1 MSDYEP
7 QFVSHEFSNFMKMNG
22 IKHTLTPP
30 YHPASNGAAERSV
43 QILKQALR
51 KQVVS
56 HHEGQPILTIE
67 HRLANFL
74 FRNRNTPHT
83 VTGVPP
89 AELFLKR
96 QPHVR
101 FSNLLPS
108 VEKQVNGQ
116 QAKQKLHHDR
126 SCVKMRDFAASDS
139 VSVRNMQ
146 GTYAKWIPGTVIRR
160 LGPLTYL
167 VRVGHRLRFVH
178 VDHLLQAHSV
188 DNATGVEPTLDEP
201 TNVLQGAAREQQS
214 VSLATTSQSCVSPAK
229 TSQSCVSPATTSQ
242 SCVSTATTSQ
252 SCVSP
257 ATSSPSCVSYEKS
270 MQRRYPDR
278 VRQPPRRLDV

>member
-1 MSDYEP
+1 M
-7 QFVSHEFSNFMKMNG
+7 SHEFSNFMKMNG

-56 HHEGQPILTIE
+56 HHEGQPKLTIE

-96 QPHVR
+96 QPRVR

-108 VEKQVNGQ
+108 VEKQVNEQ

-126 SCVKMRDFAASDS
+126 SRVKMRDFAAADS

-167 VRVGHRLRFVH
+167 VKVGHRLRFVH

-188 DNATGVEPTLDEP
+188 DNACGTYS
-201 TNVLQGAAREQQS
+201 R
-214 VSLATTSQSCVSPAK
+214 
-229 TSQSCVSPATTSQ
+229 
-242 SCVSTATTSQ
+242 
-252 SCVSP
+252 
-257 ATSSPSCVSYEKS
+257 
-270 MQRRYPDR
+270 
-278 VRQPPRRLDV
+278 